1 MISFIVKKYLLQ
13 TEQILAEYKVLALQY
28 HPDKNDGDKEAE
40 SKFQLMKVKIH
51 YYLIFLLLHE
61 KIFYVIFFT

>member
-1 MISFIVKKYLLQ
+1 MKNFTYFQ

-40 SKFQLMKVKIH
+40 SKFQLMKVIRQ
-51 YYLIFLLLHE
+51 FFE
-61 KIFYVIFFT
+61 SFY